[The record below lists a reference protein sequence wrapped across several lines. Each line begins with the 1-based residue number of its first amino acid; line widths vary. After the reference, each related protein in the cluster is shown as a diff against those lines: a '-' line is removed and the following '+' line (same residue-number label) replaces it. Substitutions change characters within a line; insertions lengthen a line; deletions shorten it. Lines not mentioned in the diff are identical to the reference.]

1 VNTSNVVVL
10 DLRESPE
17 VLPAGLAGGVVVLDA
32 ADSLIEHADTY
43 LALVGEGMV
52 TSVICVAIGESIVD
66 ESGDGDGAVL
76 AVPPALRYA
85 TVLWIGDQ
93 RGVDWAPRS
102 STPRP
107 AEDRADAL
115 DLLVGALRVPDV
127 FDRVVTVAEQLSVV
141 AANPGIRAVSGA
153 AQPEE
158 LATARAA
165 AVRSLGSNDHPTS
178 QKLTETV
185 RGLDAAH
192 DPAGAALT
200 GPVAAAGADAVKRLH
215 HVNDLAR
222 TLGTWRALIGSHR
235 PTEQLGS
242 QVAWAG
248 QAAEKY
254 RAYIAELLNRMDGQ
268 LQTGHPAVESVIQLG
283 AQDPRAARGTEIAAG
298 LRQVVDERMDTGAP
312 LPVVVSELRFAAAA
326 TNPQGC
332 AAALDDVRGR
342 GKLSLAMPAFARWPV
357 SSRTLPLIFFSC
369 MSLVVLAGGGWYGRL
384 WGGLLAAAWF
394 GSGWLL
400 LGRRPGPQTEHG
412 MREALNQAVPGYGLV
427 ALGGVLAG
435 VIVAKVAPEL
445 RSVPDLIS
453 QLAIVAAFLIAAA
466 TVVLSWSL
474 AVRRWRDRLRA
485 PELLGTVIELTRLT
499 EEVIAREWHPMRR
512 RRAIAVAAEEVAAG
526 LEEIGEALR
535 DAGNRLFIATPAE
548 PGNGEQPVPRPAPPE
563 LYHVV
568 RADLVDVCRG
578 ALAPVWPAAEVA
590 SRTSPGVY
598 ARRLEGLLGEY
609 GAHVRAHGLMTPPEL
624 VRDLAPR
631 DALMARIWSETP
643 SAFAALRTGAD
654 GDMTQLCRSG
664 QLGYLSAGAPPGL
677 IRFAPTRLRWVLERD
692 SAHQRLA
699 ADPEIAW
706 SEDGELVGALRL
718 LPLRPESVRHV
729 VRGVR

>member
-17 VLPAGLAGGVVVLDA
+17 DLPAGLAGGVVVLDA
-32 ADSLIEHADTY
+32 ADSLIKHADTY
-43 LALVGEGMV
+43 MSLVGEDMV

-66 ESGDGDGAVL
+66 KLGDGTVL
-76 AVPPALRYA
+76 AMPPVLRYA
-85 TVLWIGDQ
+85 TVLWIGDP

-107 AEDRADAL
+107 VESQAEAL
-115 DLLVGALRVPDV
+115 DLLVGALRVPAV
-127 FDRVVTVAEQLSVV
+127 FDRVVAVADQLSGA
-141 AANPGIRAVSGA
+141 AANPGVRVISGA
-153 AQPEE
+153 AQPDE
-158 LATARAA
+158 LATARSA
-165 AVRSLGSNDHPTS
+165 AVQSLCSTDHPTS
-178 QKLTETV
+178 QRLTETV

-200 GPVAAAGADAVKRLH
+200 GPLAVAGADAVKRLH

-222 TLGTWRALIGSHR
+222 TLGTWRALIGSNR
-235 PTEQLGS
+235 PTENLGS

-254 RAYIAELLNRMDGQ
+254 RAYLAELLNRMDGQ

-283 AQDPRAARGTEIAAG
+283 AQDPRPARGTEIAAG
-298 LRQVVDERMDTGAP
+298 LRQVVDERLNAGAP
-312 LPVVVSELRFAAAA
+312 LPVMVSELRFAAAA

-342 GKLSLAMPAFARWPV
+342 SPLSLAMPAFGRWPIPL
-357 SSRTLPLIFFSC
+357 RALPLIFFSC
-369 MSLVVLAGGGWYGRL
+369 TTLTVLAGGGWFGRM
-384 WGGLLAAAWF
+384 WGGLLAVAWF
-394 GSGWLL
+394 ASGWLL
-400 LGRRPGPQTEHG
+400 LGRRPGPQSEHG
-412 MREALNQAVPGYGLV
+412 MRAALNEAVPGYGLV
-427 ALGGVLAG
+427 GLGGVLAG
-435 VIVAKVAPEL
+435 VIVAKVAPGL
-445 RSVPDLIS
+445 RSVPDSIS
-453 QLAIVAAFLIAAA
+453 QLTIVAGFLIAAA
-466 TVVLSWSL
+466 TAVMSWFL
-474 AVRRWRDRLRA
+474 AVRRWRGKFRA
-485 PELLGTVIELTRLT
+485 PELLGTVTELTKLT
-499 EEVIAREWHPMRR
+499 EEVIAREWQPMRR

-535 DAGNRLFIATPAE
+535 DAGNRLFIATLSE
-548 PGNGEQPVPRPAPPE
+548 PGNGAPPVPRPAPPE

-609 GAHVRAHGLMTPPEL
+609 GAHVRAHGLMTSPEL
-624 VRDLAPR
+624 TRDVAPR

-643 SAFAALRTGAD
+643 AAFAALRTGAD

-729 VRGVR
+729 VGGGR